1 MFGVPHGVEYCTC
14 ANCAAASSELGYDFP
29 RIVAD
34 LRQLPRA
41 IAGLP
46 AETLALLGQPS
57 VGLPELTG
65 AIPGLPSALAWLN
78 LRADILTRQ
87 LRKIGSGIKARVD
100 RPITFGCDVHPP
112 GVALVVGQR
121 YADVPTYADWTG
133 PILSHVETFANRGFA
148 SWAVLLRGLRPEL
161 SESTALELVYR
172 ITGYA
177 GLGYPSAI
185 EDLGLGQPD
194 GEYHRVPLVALVE
207 RDLAKARAYA
217 SSAVPC
223 YPIIKG
229 GGWPAEAIAR
239 MAAYAES
246 IGHDGIIYQGTG
258 GISPYVPR

>member
-1 MFGVPHGVEYCTC
+1 VEYCTC
-14 ANCAAASSELGYDFP
+14 DDCAATAAELGYNFP
-29 RIVAD
+29 DIVAD
-34 LRQLPRA
+34 LRRLPRA
-41 IAGLP
+41 IAKLP
-46 AETLALLGQPS
+46 TETLMLLSQTD
-57 VGLPELTG
+57 VGLTELTS
-65 AIPGLPSALAWLN
+65 AIPGLPSVLAWLN
-78 LRADILTRQ
+78 LRADVLTRQ
-87 LRKIGSGIKARVD
+87 LQRISAGIKSRVD

-148 SWAVLLRGLRPEL
+148 RWAGLLRGLRPEL
-161 SESTALELVYR
+161 PESTALELVYR

-177 GLGYPSAI
+177 ELGYPTAI

-194 GEYHRVPLVALVE
+194 GEYRRVPLVALVE

-217 SSAVPC
+217 SRAIPC

-239 MAAYAES
+239 MAVYAEG